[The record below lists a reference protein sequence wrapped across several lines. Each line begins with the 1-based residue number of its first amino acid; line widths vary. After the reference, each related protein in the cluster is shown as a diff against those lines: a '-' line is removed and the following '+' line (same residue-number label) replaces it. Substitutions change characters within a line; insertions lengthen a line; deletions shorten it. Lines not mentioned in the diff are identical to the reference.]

1 MENEKEKTH
10 IATNLKYLRAING
23 KSLND
28 VANICGKSDVAVH
41 YWENGTREPN
51 AVDIAK
57 LSNYFDITVD
67 DLLIK
72 DLRFDNAEFVDIN
85 TDTVSI
91 PVLGIIRAG
100 MPIEAQENIIDYVD
114 IPREWTKGGKQ
125 FFGLKIKGNSMS
137 PKYASGD
144 TVVFESTEDFE
155 YANNKDSCIMVNGFD
170 ATFKK
175 FNINQSG
182 VTLTPLNLENEDGY
196 TTTFYDVEQ
205 VKELP
210 VKVIGIARRKI
221 SDIE

>member
-1 MENEKEKTH
+1 M
-10 IATNLKYLRAING
+10 ATNFSKNLSYIRKQRRMSQKDLAKIIG
-23 KSLND
+23 VDQSTVSL
-28 VANICGKSDVAVH
+28 
-41 YWENGTREPN
+41 WENGMDLTVEN
-51 AVDIAK
+51 ALKVAEALNVPIPEF
-57 LSNYFDITVD
+57 LGT
-67 DLLIK
+67 DLT
-72 DLRFDNAEFVDIN
+72 FDNAELVDIN

-91 PVLGIIRAG
+91 PVLGTIRAG
-100 MPIEAQENIIDYVD
+100 MPIEAQEEIIDYVD

-137 PKYASGD
+137 PKYTPGD
-144 TVVFESTEDFE
+144 TVVFEQTNDIE
-155 YANNKDSCIMVNGFD
+155 YANNKDACVMVNGFD

-196 TTTFYDVEQ
+196 TTTFYDIEQ
-205 VKELP
+205 VQGLP

>member
-1 MENEKEKTH
+1 MLEEKLK
-10 IATNLKYLRAING
+10 NLIIEQFGSVRNFSIKI
-23 KSLND
+23 D
-28 VANICGKSDVAVH
+28 VP
-41 YWENGTREPN
+41 YT
-51 AVDIAK
+51 
-57 LSNYFDITVD
+57 TVD
-67 DLLIK
+67 SILKRGIDNSNVGNVIK
-72 DLRFDNAEFVDIN
+72 MCRALNISIDNLVDSKEIISNLTFDNAEPVDIS

-91 PVLGIIRAG
+91 PVLGTIRAG
-100 MPIEAQENIIDYVD
+100 TPIEAQEEIIDYVD
-114 IPREWTKGGKQ
+114 IPREWTKGDKK

-137 PKYASGD
+137 PKYLPGD

>member
-1 MENEKEKTH
+1 MGNNFSK
-10 IATNLKYLRAING
+10 NLKYLRERNKISQNKMSELVG
-23 KSLND
+23 VNQTTIGRWETEEMTPSIDNVEE
-28 VANICGKSDVAVH
+28 VARVLKV
-41 YWENGTREPN
+41 P
-51 AVDIAK
+51 
-57 LSNYFDITVD
+57 LP

-72 DLRFDNAEFVDIN
+72 DLSFDNAELVEIN

-91 PVLGIIRAG
+91 PVLGTIRAG
-100 MPIEAQENIIDYVD
+100 MPIEAQEEIIDYVD

-137 PKYASGD
+137 PKYTPGD
-144 TVVFESTEDFE
+144 TVVFEQTNDIE
-155 YANNKDSCIMVNGFD
+155 YANNKDACVMVNGFD

-196 TTTFYDVEQ
+196 TTTFYDIEQ
-205 VKELP
+205 VQGLP

>member
-1 MENEKEKTH
+1 MGNNFSK
-10 IATNLKYLRAING
+10 NLKYLRERNKISQNKMSELVG
-23 KSLND
+23 VNQTTIGRWETEEMTPSIDNVEE
-28 VANICGKSDVAVH
+28 VARVLKV
-41 YWENGTREPN
+41 P
-51 AVDIAK
+51 
-57 LSNYFDITVD
+57 LP

-72 DLRFDNAEFVDIN
+72 DLSFDNAELVEIN

-91 PVLGIIRAG
+91 PVLGTIRAG
-100 MPIEAQENIIDYVD
+100 MPIEAQEEIIDYVD

-137 PKYASGD
+137 PKYTPGD

-196 TTTFYDVEQ
+196 TTTFYDVNQ
-205 VKELP
+205 VRELP

>member
-1 MENEKEKTH
+1 MGNNFSK
-10 IATNLKYLRAING
+10 NLKYLRERNKISQNKMSELVG
-23 KSLND
+23 VNQTTIGRWETEEMTPSIDNVEE
-28 VANICGKSDVAVH
+28 VARVLKV
-41 YWENGTREPN
+41 P
-51 AVDIAK
+51 
-57 LSNYFDITVD
+57 LP

-72 DLRFDNAEFVDIN
+72 DLSFDNAELVEIN

-91 PVLGIIRAG
+91 PVLGTIRAG
-100 MPIEAQENIIDYVD
+100 MPMEAQEEIIDYVD

-137 PKYASGD
+137 PKYTPGD
-144 TVVFESTEDFE
+144 TVVFEQTNDIE
-155 YANNKDSCIMVNGFD
+155 YANNKDACVMVNGFD

-196 TTTFYDVEQ
+196 TTTFYDIEQ
-205 VKELP
+205 VQGLP